1 MAHLKPTLCWS
12 INDLKIKENQT
23 VLKKTILDGNL
34 VIFPTETVY
43 GLGANAL
50 DPKAS
55 KNIYQAKGR
64 PSDNPL
70 IVHISNKDDVYRYVR
85 FVNSEAE
92 LLMDTFWPG
101 PLTLIFEKN
110 ELIPKETTGGLNTVA
125 IRLPSN
131 PIARTLIEI
140 AGLPIAAPS
149 ANISGKPSS
158 TQFKH
163 VYEDFNGKV
172 DIIID
177 GGPSEIGLESTV
189 VDMTSNIPTILRPGY
204 ITKKMIE
211 NTLNHPVL
219 DLSDTKPTGEVKSPG
234 MKYTHYKPKGEV
246 TILKGSIEKMV
257 KYVHQELIKSNQSFA
272 VICESEYTSLFNV
285 PTRPLGSVHD
295 QKEMAHNLFSA
306 LRDMDLWA
314 VDRIF
319 IHYLSTDDLGYALM
333 NRLEK
338 AAGYHIIEL

>member
-1 MAHLKPTLCWS
+1 MTHLKHTLCWS
-12 INDLKIKENQT
+12 LNDLNIIENQT
-23 VLKKTILDGNL
+23 LLKKIISDGDL

-55 KNIYQAKGR
+55 KNIYKAKGR

-70 IVHISNKDDVYRYVR
+70 IVHISNKEDVYKYTK
-85 FVNSEAE
+85 FVSDEAE
-92 LLMDTFWPG
+92 VLMDTFWPG

-110 ELIPKETTGGLNTVA
+110 ELIPTETTGGLNTVA
-125 IRLPSN
+125 MRLPRN
-131 PIARTLIEI
+131 ELARKLIDL
-140 AGLPIAAPS
+140 AQVPIAAPS

-158 TQFKH
+158 TAFKH

-172 DIIID
+172 DLIID

-189 VDMTSNIPTILRPGY
+189 IDMTSDTPTILRPGY
-204 ITKKMIE
+204 VTKKMIE
-211 NTLNHPVL
+211 KALNHAVM
-219 DLSDTKPTGEVKSPG
+219 DLSDTKPTGLVKSPG

-246 TILKGSIEKMV
+246 TILKGSIDQMIKF
-257 KYVHQELIKSNQSFA
+257 VHQQKNLVNSSIA
-272 VICESEYTSLFNV
+272 VICESEYVSLFDA

-314 VDRIF
+314 VDRIY
-319 IHYLSTDDLGYALM
+319 IHYLSTEDLGYALM

-338 AAGYHIIEL
+338 AAGYHVIEL